1 MTDTVSQMDAR
12 ASLLSTSHRRTYN
25 NLARPRMDDEDIDAN
40 VGVDI
45 DGRSV
50 AALMRQEQ
58 YLIKMGLWP

>member
-12 ASLLSTSHRRTYN
+12 ASLLSTSHRRAYN
-25 NLARPRMDDEDIDAN
+25 NLARPRMEDEDIDTN
-40 VGVDI
+40 IGVDI
-45 DGRSV
+45 DGRSA